1 MHSKVTHSTQGQ
13 GLAGRVKTLVD
24 HVWSGSVNAA
34 AKDLG
39 VPQST
44 LQRVVDGAIAAPRTN
59 FTEAF
64 RLGLDVSSD
73 WLIAGVGTGP
83 QGRDSRGRPLV
94 AGVPRWRRAVRSLQL
109 DDARADELS
118 ELPYAV
124 WRVAS
129 ALSGSEPGVSARTAL
144 SGSLDSW
151 SELFES
157 LAELQGQEREGAVER
172 LKETLGAVGISL
184 PALQSAGP
192 SKQTNLNSAEYFRT
206 VGSVAER
213 KRR

>member
-1 MHSKVTHSTQGQ
+1 MRSKATHYSQEE
-13 GLAGRVKTLVD
+13 GLAGRVRFLVD
-24 HVWSGSVNAA
+24 QVWSGSVNAA
-34 AKDLG
+34 SKDLG

-73 WLIAGVGTGP
+73 WLIAGVGVGP

-94 AGVPRWRRAVRSLQL
+94 AGVPRWRRALRSLQL
-109 DDARADELS
+109 DGASADELS

-129 ALSGSEPGVSARTAL
+129 ALGRHEPGSSSQSAL
-144 SGSLDSW
+144 SGSLGSW
-151 SELFES
+151 SDLLES
-157 LAELQGQEREGAVER
+157 LAELKGEERDVAIER
-172 LKETLGAVGISL
+172 LKETVGALRTSM
-184 PALQSAGP
+184 PTHHSAAAP
-192 SKQTNLNSAEYFRT
+192 RTAQLNSAQYFGT
-206 VGSVAER
+206 LGSESGR

>member
-1 MHSKVTHSTQGQ
+1 MHSKLTHSTQGQ

-24 HVWSGSVNAA
+24 QVWSGSVNAA

-44 LQRVVDGAIAAPRTN
+44 LQRVVDGAIASPRTN

-109 DDARADELS
+109 DNARADELS

-124 WRVAS
+124 WRVAA
-129 ALSGSEPGVSARTAL
+129 ALGGREPGPSVRSAL

-157 LAELQGQEREGAVER
+157 LAELTGQARELAVER
-172 LKETLGAVGISL
+172 LNETLGAVGVSL
-184 PALQSAGP
+184 PALDAAGT
-192 SKQTNLNSAEYFRT
+192 SKLSKLNSAEYFGT
-206 VGSVAER
+206 LGSVSER